1 MTIPETCTAPLA
13 RIEKLLTKTAHQDA
27 WPSGRS
33 KIAAKIA
40 CERRDIN
47 GLRGLADLLEQ
58 GAADTD
64 QADHERRAAGEL
76 AKELR
81 QLEAALGRTLMD
93 EARKGDTRPPE
104 QTGS

>member
-13 RIEKLLTKTAHQDA
+13 RIEALLTKTAHQDA
-27 WPSGRS
+27 WPSGRW
-33 KIAAKIA
+33 KIAAKLA

-47 GLRGLADLLEQ
+47 GLRGLADLLEKR
-58 GAADTD
+58 AADTD
-64 QADHERRAAGEL
+64 QPHNEQDSAGEL

-93 EARKGDTRPPE
+93 EGRKDDTRPPE